1 MDSSLGRRCTA
12 TFMKLPTKAPIAKAR
27 IIGMRSSFL
36 KSQADGEVV
45 AQEIISKHWEDG
57 GTLSKVLTLYAV

>member
-1 MDSSLGRRCTA
+1 
-12 TFMKLPTKAPIAKAR
+12 MKLPTKAPITKAR
-27 IIGMRSSFL
+27 IISMGSAFP
-36 KSQADGEVV
+36 KSQGDGEVV

>member
-1 MDSSLGRRCTA
+1 
-12 TFMKLPTKAPIAKAR
+12 MKPPTKAPIAKAR

>member
-1 MDSSLGRRCTA
+1 MDSSLGKRSTA
-12 TFMKLPTKAPIAKAR
+12 TFMKLPTKAPITKAR
-27 IIGMRSSFL
+27 IISMGSAFP
-36 KSQADGEVV
+36 KSQGDGEVV